1 MDYEKISAGLSFL
14 MRDKRITI
22 VHGVLKSLGI
32 SPRRDDYDDFVQ
44 EASLVF
50 AHAYAN
56 YPQDETDP
64 TNERDLMCY
73 AFQRMRWRILDHLRR
88 DQLEKAHCTYSLDD
102 DENNRD
108 YDDLLIDRQSTNPFA
123 HREEGDFLG
132 YLYQHC
138 SPNQQRYLIAKL
150 NHHLTDKQV
159 ALTYGVSRQAVH
171 QWKQGVIS
179 RAHQL
184 RAKMNGKFWGEK
196 NETTRNQLPG
206 PLAPHQIQRWRPRRW
221 MCQRAEHL
229 PDPGWPGTPAPAL
242 QHWPY

>member
-102 DENNRD
+102 DENDRD

-184 RAKMNGKFWGEK
+184 RAKMKGKF
-196 NETTRNQLPG
+196 
-206 PLAPHQIQRWRPRRW
+206 
-221 MCQRAEHL
+221 
-229 PDPGWPGTPAPAL
+229 
-242 QHWPY
+242 